1 MTLSV
6 HAYTR
11 DAAGNMMFVE
21 PTGSSKDLAG
31 FEAFRTTFY
40 GGNTARSLGLRLLP
54 LLSERDLYVEAEDLL
69 RLKEEAIL
77 ILQHIELFSAEASV
91 VSDVLRVRVE
101 NILDAID
108 RAQSVH
114 GSVVI
119 W

>member
-1 MTLSV
+1 MSLSV

-11 DAAGNMMFVE
+11 DAAGNMTFVE
-21 PTGSSKDLAG
+21 PNDKSKDLAG
-31 FEAFRTTFY
+31 FEVFRTTFY

-54 LLSERDLYVEAEDLL
+54 LLPERDLYVEGEELSN
-69 RLKEEAIL
+69 LKEEAIL
-77 ILQHIELFSAEASV
+77 ILQNIESFTAEASA

-101 NILDAID
+101 NILDAIG

-114 GSVVI
+114 GCVVI